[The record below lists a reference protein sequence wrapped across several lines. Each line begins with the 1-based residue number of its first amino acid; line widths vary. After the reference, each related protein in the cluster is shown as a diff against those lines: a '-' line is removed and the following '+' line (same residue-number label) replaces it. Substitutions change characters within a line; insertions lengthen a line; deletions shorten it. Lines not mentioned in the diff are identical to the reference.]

1 MIFTAAFRSFAF
13 KSACLVFAIS
23 SNCFLKLISGTG
35 FNPLGCEGTYFQL
48 MDYSSLSDENDFDFA
63 VRLTKDCRV
72 ASIPVSVFYKDRTDN
87 KVLRFC
93 FAKEEKTL
101 KEAAER
107 LKKFK

>member
-1 MIFTAAFRSFAF
+1 
-13 KSACLVFAIS
+13 
-23 SNCFLKLISGTG
+23 
-35 FNPLGCEGTYFQL
+35 

-63 VRLTKDCRV
+63 VRLTKECGV

-101 KEAAER
+101 EEAAER